1 MKKQNEHPVVHEEAF
16 ISYLNK
22 VIAVAIKVLAVLMVL
37 VILWSVVDVGYI
49 FIRTLQTPPFMLL
62 KVGDIFKIFSAFL
75 VVLIAVE
82 IFQNIIMYLRTDA
95 IPIQLVLATA
105 LMAIARKV
113 IIIDF
118 DELTPLYIF
127 AIGFV
132 VLSLG
137 VTYYLVNKNIKVNH
151 QEI

>member
-1 MKKQNEHPVVHEEAF
+1 M
-16 ISYLNK
+16 
-22 VIAVAIKVLAVLMVL
+22 
-37 VILWSVVDVGYI
+37 GYV
-49 FIRTLQTPPFMLL
+49 FIRNLMTPPCMLL
-62 KVGDIFKIFSAFL
+62 KVGDIFKTFSAFL

-82 IFQNIIMYLRTDA
+82 IFQNIVMYIRTDE

-118 DELTPLYIF
+118 DELTPPYIF

-137 VTYYLVNKNIKVNH
+137 ISYYLVNKNKG
-151 QEI
+151 E